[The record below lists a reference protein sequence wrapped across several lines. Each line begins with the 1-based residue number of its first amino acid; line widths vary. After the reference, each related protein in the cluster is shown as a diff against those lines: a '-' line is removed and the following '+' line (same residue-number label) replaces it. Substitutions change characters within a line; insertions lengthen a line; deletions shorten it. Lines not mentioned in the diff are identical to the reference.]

1 MVVEEVEQQRRRSA
15 RSAAPRTRA
24 SVLQSCA
31 RSERIVE
38 AASSGG
44 DDDADA
50 SARRRRSA
58 SLESSAFGMVL
69 VDESDTK
76 ARRGAMTLFTHA
88 LTGGLAKGWVAMTC
102 MSDACFVASGLWV
115 RIFGDGYAFIA
126 SMAQRIRRPTTDR
139 EIGSSNLPGGIH
151 FLF

>member
-88 LTGGLAKGWVAMTC
+88 LSLAKGWV
-102 MSDACFVASGLWV
+102 SGL
-115 RIFGDGYAFIA
+115 ACLMHA
-126 SMAQRIRRPTTDR
+126 SLLVVYESGFSVM
-139 EIGSSNLPGGIH
+139 GMLSSPPWPNG
-151 FLF
+151 